1 MPTTRSMHRVDVCEN
16 RARTPYRSSSSA
28 ATTSFCT
35 SPCRLSAASP
45 SASSRRSSTSG
56 SSSASSLRAAKS
68 AVRWAGSSRLDQR
81 LERGGR
87 EPVSPTSGR
96 APEDVAD
103 TSLGSAE
110 GDDLTGRGR
119 PALDEAG
126 GLADVDLGHGDGA
139 TRAGDAQPVA
149 HPDLTRPQPQ
159 PRPAAARVP
168 VDREDGAGH
177 GVVAAAAELRQKIAQ
192 HVAQQRDAHARECRP
207 AEQRREEALPRAAAQ
222 RRPDAAHRE
231 RAVVDPSR
239 EHALV
244 DLGDCL
250 DDGLVVRRDRFDVG
264 VPSALAHRAGELDD
278 VRRQPA
284 ADLRDDGCDVG
295 AGAVDLVDE
304 QRGRDADAPQGAP
317 EHDGLRLH
325 ALDRRQHQHRGV
337 ENGQRALHL
346 GDEVGVTGRVHE
358 VHGQVVDVEGRDRG
372 ADGDAARGARGPSS
386 RCASCRRRRCRVRR

>member
-1 MPTTRSMHRVDVCEN
+1 MRP
-16 RARTPYRSSSSA
+16 
-28 ATTSFCT
+28 
-35 SPCRLSAASP
+35 
-45 SASSRRSSTSG
+45 
-56 SSSASSLRAAKS
+56 
-68 AVRWAGSSRLDQR
+68 AGS
-81 LERGGR
+81 
-87 EPVSPTSGR
+87 
-96 APEDVAD
+96 
-103 TSLGSAE
+103 
-110 GDDLTGRGR
+110 
-119 PALDEAG
+119 
-126 GLADVDLGHGDGA
+126 ADVDLGHGDGA

-159 PRPAAARVP
+159 PGPAAARVP

-177 GVVAAAAELRQKIAQ
+177 GVVAAAAELRQKITQ

-222 RRPDAAHRE
+222 RRTDAAHRE

-244 DLGDCL
+244 DLRDCL

-317 EHDGLRLH
+317 DNDGLRLH

-337 ENGQRALHL
+337 ENGQRSLHL

-372 ADGDAARGARGPSS
+372 ADGDAAPALEVHRVGAGRAGVDAAGCVDDARVEEQAFGQAGLTGVDVRDDPQVQVRTGGQEAAPREDGRGSGAW
-386 RCASCRRRRCRVRR
+386 